1 MNAEEFKSLVDE
13 DRRLALGL
21 DVTVYWTNSNRYFRA
36 RGKVSKLNEKSVK
49 VRLEEHVGKDFF
61 GGYPVGHQITVPRI
75 LAIERWTANNC
86 VRIIQPNGLATTQ
99 VPS

>member
-1 MNAEEFKSLVDE
+1 MTGDEFKKLIEE
-13 DRRLALGL
+13 DRSLTLGL
-21 DVTVYWTNSNRYFRA
+21 DVTVFWTNSNRYFRA

-49 VRLEEHVGKDFF
+49 VRLEEAVGQDFF

-75 LAIERWTANNC
+75 MAIERWTCNNC
-86 VRIIQPNGLATTQ
+86 VRIGLATSQ